1 MVDINALRGIS
12 SPEKD
17 KPLEKKDKKQ
27 KIREEK
33 IEQGLNSA
41 RPDMQGYDKDRA
53 KEILL
58 QKTQNN
64 EKIPDDMEDLAFQVA
79 QSLQTIENET
89 TPVNEYFYWIEDAQ
103 DVIKN
108 MNDGDITDGDIAARE
123 DFLDMLTVRETEMR
137 VYMDLYRASKSPMAK
152 ERLALLELK
161 LAKLQ
166 QLRSAIQA
174 STKSK
179 EEAEYERR
187 VSEEEKRL
195 ALEYYRMLEEQKQR
209 EDQTLFDV
217 VDLDYQMSLRAAQTM
232 IALAAL
238 DENAKLYQLRQQRF
252 QNFMSN
258 RADNLKYLAKFESQQ
273 ALHDRY
279 AKHLETANLVKVA
292 NSAQN
297 VGNFNEDDKVRRDVC
312 GAVLEYRLR
321 GKEVPEKVL
330 YKLGVKSFVPE
341 YSMSEE
347 ILNKSFEN
355 QTTEERIK
363 RINELRG
370 RQNTSSV
377 PQLVN
382 RNKIQSFDLG
392 RFNALQKR
400 NVNVMD

>member
-33 IEQGLNSA
+33 IEQGLNRA

-238 DENAKLYQLRQQRF
+238 DENAKLHQLRQQRF

>member
-17 KPLEKKDKKQ
+17 KTQVKEDKKQ

-33 IEQGLNSA
+33 IEQGLKRA
-41 RPDMQGYDKDRA
+41 RPDMQGYEKDRA

-58 QKTQNN
+58 QKTQND

-108 MNDGDITDGDIAARE
+108 MNDGDITDSDIAERE
-123 DFLDMLTVRETEMR
+123 GFIDTLTVRETEMR

-152 ERLALLELK
+152 EKLALLELK

-166 QLRSAIQA
+166 QLRSAVLA

-195 ALEYYRMLEEQKQR
+195 ALEYHRMLEEQKQR
-209 EDQTLFDV
+209 ENQSLYDV
-217 VDLDYQMSLRAAQTM
+217 LDIDYQMSLRAAQMM
-232 IALAAL
+232 IAMAAV
-238 DENAKLYQLRQQRF
+238 DEQAKLHQLRQQRF
-252 QNFMSN
+252 QEFMQN
-258 RADNLKYLAKFESQQ
+258 RGDNLKYFAKFEPQNS
-273 ALHDRY
+273 LHDRY
-279 AKHLETANLVKVA
+279 ANHLETLNLVKVA
-292 NSAQN
+292 NLAQN
-297 VGNFNEDDKVRRDVC
+297 TGNFNDDERIKRDIC

-347 ILNKSFEN
+347 ILSKSFED
-355 QTTEERIK
+355 QTKEERIK

>member
-33 IEQGLNSA
+33 IEQGLNRA